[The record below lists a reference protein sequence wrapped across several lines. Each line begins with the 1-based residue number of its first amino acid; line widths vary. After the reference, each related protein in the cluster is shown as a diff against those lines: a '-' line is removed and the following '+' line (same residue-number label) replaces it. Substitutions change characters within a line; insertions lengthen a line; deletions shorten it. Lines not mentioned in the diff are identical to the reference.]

1 MIQIKFFRAISC
13 RSYRLYKA
21 INVSGKIVNY
31 RLFYSTYYYQ
41 EITTRNLFITTKQT
55 QSIMAKLEVPF
66 GRNLAFGTG
75 EIADQLAYQGFTFT
89 IFTFYFSVI
98 GLEAWKI
105 TIVFILWSIYNAFND
120 PILGSLSDRTRTRKL
135 FGGRR
140 RPWMIAA
147 ALPLALVMFLLFT
160 PAVSANGAHGPGTVI
175 YMLFIMCLFDTA
187 YTAFSLNRTSL
198 YPEIFR
204 TDKAREEVGAVRR
217 IVMVIALL
225 LAFILPTLFISDMTL
240 ENPAEFS
247 TVKWE
252 YQLTGIIFG
261 IIILV
266 TIIINVIWG
275 AKEPPVEEMEKKNPL
290 KLWES
295 LKVSLTNKKFVIF
308 AICSTMN
315 WYVFGLI
322 PTIMT
327 VYIKTVVDTSGD
339 WLWLAL
345 DSLGELRVSIPLVL
359 AFVIS
364 IFGVLFWSFIDRKV
378 GSKLG
383 FILSMSWWA
392 IVLLPLA
399 FIDSY
404 LGIIIVMALNGIGLG
419 GSPYFIDRH
428 ISNIADDDELKTGER
443 REGSYYGVHALFVR
457 LSTILSIASIAIML
471 STNGWMVYEPSSVTP
486 GLIFGLKSLMS
497 LFPIGAFIIG
507 IIFLIIYPIGKKEV
521 EKLQAGLKNKK
532 SDEAD
537 PEVIHLNEK

>member
-1 MIQIKFFRAISC
+1 
-13 RSYRLYKA
+13 
-21 INVSGKIVNY
+21 
-31 RLFYSTYYYQ
+31 
-41 EITTRNLFITTKQT
+41 
-55 QSIMAKLEVPF
+55 MAKLEVPF
-66 GRNLAFGTG
+66 GRNLAYGTG

-120 PILGSLSDRTRTRKL
+120 PLLGSLSDRTRTRKL

-160 PAVSANGAHGPGTVI
+160 PPGVGSFGDTGAGTVI

-187 YTAFSLNRTSL
+187 YTAFSVNRVSL
-198 YPEIFR
+198 YPEMFR

-217 IVMVIALL
+217 IVMVVALL
-225 LAFILPTLFISDMTL
+225 LAFILPTLIISDMTL
-240 ENPAEFS
+240 EEPTSIFADI
-247 TVKWE
+247 KWQ

-261 IIILV
+261 VIILA
-266 TIIINVIWG
+266 TIIINVLWG
-275 AKEPPVEEMEKKNPL
+275 AREPPVEEMEKKQPL

-295 LKVSLTNKKFVIF
+295 MKVSLTNKKFVIF

-327 VYIKTVVDTSGD
+327 VYVKTVVDTSND
-339 WLWLAL
+339 WLWVAL

-359 AFVIS
+359 AFVMS

-378 GSKLG
+378 GSKIG
-383 FILSMSWWA
+383 FILSMSWWVV
-392 IVLLPLA
+392 VLLPLI
-399 FIDSY
+399 FINSY

-457 LSTILSIASIAIML
+457 LSTILAIGSIAIVL
-471 STNGWMVYEPSSVTP
+471 STNGWIVFDPVSVTP
-486 GLIFGLKSLMS
+486 QLIFGLKSLMS
-497 LFPIGAFIIG
+497 LFPIGALIIG
-507 IIFLIIYPIGKKEV
+507 IIFLIIFPLGKKEV
-521 EKLQAGLKNKK
+521 EKLQAGLQK
-532 SDEAD
+532 ETVVA
-537 PEVIHLNEK
+537 NEKEEVKLEKKE